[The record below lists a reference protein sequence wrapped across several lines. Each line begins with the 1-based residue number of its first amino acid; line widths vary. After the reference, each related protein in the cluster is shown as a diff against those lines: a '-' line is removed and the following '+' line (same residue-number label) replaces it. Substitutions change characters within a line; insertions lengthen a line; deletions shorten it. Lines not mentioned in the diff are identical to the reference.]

1 MTTSTAINTYLRNKI
16 MFAKPEELTCMLY
29 DGIVKNL
36 NQCMLALQQNNIEKA
51 NTSLLKAQDI
61 ISELKN
67 ALNMEFP
74 VSKNLDMIYQY
85 MIERLIEAN
94 IKKDIN
100 IVNEILGY
108 TIELRDTWKTACNL
122 K

>member
-16 MFAKPEELTCMLY
+16 MFTKPEELICMLY
-29 DGIVKNL
+29 DSIVKNL

-74 VSKNLDMIYQY
+74 VSKNL
-85 MIERLIEAN
+85 
-94 IKKDIN
+94 
-100 IVNEILGY
+100 G
-108 TIELRDTWKTACNL
+108 
-122 K
+122 

>member
-36 NQCMLALQQNNIEKA
+36 NQCILALQQNNIEKA
-51 NTSLLKAQDI
+51 NTSLLKVQDI

-108 TIELRDTWKTACNL
+108 AIELRDTWKTACNL